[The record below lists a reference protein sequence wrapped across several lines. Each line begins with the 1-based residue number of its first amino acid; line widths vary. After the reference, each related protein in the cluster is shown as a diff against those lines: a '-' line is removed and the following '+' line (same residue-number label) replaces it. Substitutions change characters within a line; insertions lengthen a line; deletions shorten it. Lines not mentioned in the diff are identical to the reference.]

1 MTLQEAYEIQKWLT
15 EQEFPTAF
23 HASLFLALL
32 KTYAIPSI
40 SRVLIETGLL
50 GSSDIVKTSKRA
62 ADTSA
67 LMGNMVMAPPG
78 STRALE
84 AVARTNFLHR
94 GYIRAG
100 KITND
105 DMLYT
110 LYVLAFDA
118 VLWIERYEWRGLTD
132 MELCAVGTFWKALGE
147 DLGISYR
154 DLPHERGWSDGL
166 AWAEEMHAWSRKYVD
181 RCVIPSD
188 SNEKL
193 AGQSLDLIF
202 SSTPRPFRAMFRGMA
217 CTYLGPKFQTAM
229 RLPTPPAHYAIILES
244 VLALRKFLLR
254 NFFLP
259 RPYLFRCPRITDQ
272 PDPATGRYYAARWFL
287 HPWYTKRPSL
297 ERWGPLAWMA
307 WAQGVETKPAFR
319 PEGYLVRELGPT
331 SKVGKGNED
340 MDRTIEALKINDP
353 KRCPFAPLS

>member
-1 MTLQEAYEIQKWLT
+1 MEERYSFPTRASLAKMTVQEAYEIQKWLT

-32 KTYAIPSI
+32 KVCASAVPALCLHLLLAVPTASSLANALLQTYAIPSI

-118 VLWIERYEWRGLTD
+118 VLWIERYEWRVLTD

-147 DLGISYR
+147 DLGVSYR
-154 DLPHERGWSDGL
+154 DLPSHERGWSDGL
-166 AWAEEMHAWSRKYVD
+166 AWVEEMHAWSRKYVD
-181 RCVIPSD
+181 RCVMPSD

-217 CTYLGPKFQTAM
+217 CAYLGPKFLVAM
-229 RLPTPPAHYAIILES
+229 R
-244 VLALRKFLLR
+244 
-254 NFFLP
+254 
-259 RPYLFRCPRITDQ
+259 
-272 PDPATGRYYAARWFL
+272 
-287 HPWYTKRPSL
+287 
-297 ERWGPLAWMA
+297 
-307 WAQGVETKPAFR
+307 
-319 PEGYLVRELGPT
+319 
-331 SKVGKGNED
+331 
-340 MDRTIEALKINDP
+340 
-353 KRCPFAPLS
+353 